1 MTRYWIGVA
10 SKDHVML
17 GVEGG
22 FCQLCHGKA
31 QPLKATRPG
40 DRIVYYSPRTEIR
53 GGATIQGFT
62 AIGVIEA
69 GEPYKFDMGGGFVPY
84 RKNVAFFPAH
94 DAPIKPLL
102 DQLSFTKGK
111 KSWGYAFRRG
121 VIEITAEDYAL
132 IADAMGVKDE
142 EARLPVSMITR

>member
-10 SKDHVML
+10 SRDHVMR

-31 QPLKATRPG
+31 QPLKATRAG
-40 DRIVYYSPRTEIR
+40 DRIIYYSPRTGMRSGE
-53 GGATIQGFT
+53 TIQAFT
-62 AIGVIEA
+62 AIGRIEA
-69 GEPYKFDMGGGFVPY
+69 GEAYPFDMGDDFKPY
-84 RKNVAFFPAH
+84 RKNVSFLAAH
-94 DAPIKPLL
+94 DAPIQPLL
-102 DQLSFTKGK
+102 ERLSFTKGK

-132 IADAMGVKDE
+132 IAEAMGVANLE
-142 EARLPVSMITR
+142 SAA

>member
-10 SKDHVML
+10 SKDHVMR

-31 QPLKATRPG
+31 QPLKATQAG
-40 DRIVYYSPRTEIR
+40 DGIAYYSPRTGMRSGE
-53 GGATIQGFT
+53 TIQAFT
-62 AIGVIEA
+62 AIGRIEA
-69 GEPYKFDMGGGFVPY
+69 GEAYPFDMGGGFVPH
-84 RKNVAFFPAH
+84 RKNVTFLAAH
-94 DAPIKPLL
+94 DAPIQPLL
-102 DQLSFTKGK
+102 ERLSFTKGK

-132 IADAMGVKDE
+132 IAEAMGVANLE
-142 EARLPVSMITR
+142 SAA